1 MLTSD
6 DLYIA
11 MMCLVGFSFE
21 YVRDTF
27 DILIGNLKEIKLND
41 VFINVFLFI
50 AWLKNWVEVNAK
62 YVYDTYP
69 FVRNNA
75 DTMHYAI
82 DYCNAKFNGYR
93 IEPLCDNWIS
103 LTTLDKFNTDLFVGD
118 KYVCSEQYY
127 YFKSDK
133 SISTDDLY
141 KQCLEYVSEIAK
153 SRTGPTARE
162 TMITMK
168 VSDKYLCSS
177 LFNVENN
184 AAPVYTLS
192 LNKGK
197 NYFLSIEYTHPKM
210 SGGIVVY
217 MPTNVYNATSNI
229 LTPAFIKRYLE
240 YQSLPY
246 VFDMRYTLKILD
258 TNINIFNMKSNQH
271 IKLKDR
277 SYDVVTV
284 GTIDEEDVVS
294 QEDETEEDVVSQE
307 DETEEDVVSQEDETE
322 EDVVSQEDEDED
334 EEEEVVSYA
343 DDDANNADDEGG
355 ASDTDEDNNSAS
367 DTDNLDIDN
376 LPEND
381 VVDVLPKNENIEKEL
396 SEIEETKPN
405 ILENE
410 DIENEETELK
420 MLESEDILECNTQL
434 TATE

>member
-1 MLTSD
+1 MPTSD
-6 DLYIA
+6 DLYLA

-21 YVRDTF
+21 YVRHTF

-41 VFINVFLFI
+41 IFINAFLFI

-62 YVYDTYP
+62 HLYDTYP

-118 KYVCSEQYY
+118 KYVCIEQYY
-127 YFKSDK
+127 YFKSDT

-153 SRTGPTARE
+153 SRTGPATRE

-192 LNKGK
+192 PNKGK

-210 SGGIVVY
+210 SGGIVVD

-294 QEDETEEDVVSQE
+294 REDEEDVVSR
-307 DETEEDVVSQEDETE
+307 
-322 EDVVSQEDEDED
+322 ED
-334 EEEEVVSYA
+334 EEEEVVCDA
-343 DDDANNADDEGG
+343 DEEANNADDEGG
-355 ASDTDEDNNSAS
+355 ASDADEDNNSAS
-367 DTDNLDIDN
+367 DIDNLDIDN
-376 LPEND
+376 LPENND
-381 VVDVLPKNENIEKEL
+381 NDGVDNLPENKDTEKS
-396 SEIEETKPN
+396 SENK
-405 ILENE
+405 
-410 DIENEETELK
+410 ETELK
-420 MLESEDILECNTQL
+420 MLESEDTLECKTQL
-434 TATE
+434 TVTE

>member
-1 MLTSD
+1 
-6 DLYIA
+6 
-11 MMCLVGFSFE
+11 
-21 YVRDTF
+21 
-27 DILIGNLKEIKLND
+27 
-41 VFINVFLFI
+41 
-50 AWLKNWVEVNAK
+50 
-62 YVYDTYP
+62 
-69 FVRNNA
+69 
-75 DTMHYAI
+75 
-82 DYCNAKFNGYR
+82 
-93 IEPLCDNWIS
+93 
-103 LTTLDKFNTDLFVGD
+103 
-118 KYVCSEQYY
+118 
-127 YFKSDK
+127 
-133 SISTDDLY
+133 
-141 KQCLEYVSEIAK
+141 
-153 SRTGPTARE
+153 
-162 TMITMK
+162 MITMK

-294 QEDETEEDVVSQE
+294 QEDE
-307 DETEEDVVSQEDETE
+307 
-322 EDVVSQEDEDED
+322 D

>member
-21 YVRDTF
+21 YARDTF

-153 SRTGPTARE
+153 SRTGPTTRE

-307 DETEEDVVSQEDETE
+307 DETEEDVVSQEDE
-322 EDVVSQEDEDED
+322 DED

-367 DTDNLDIDN
+367 DTDNLDIYN

-381 VVDVLPKNENIEKEL
+381 VVDVLPKNE
-396 SEIEETKPN
+396 
-405 ILENE
+405 
-410 DIENEETELK
+410 DIENEETEVK
-420 MLESEDILECNTQL
+420 MLESEDSLECKTQL